1 MYINRFD
8 MVTQYTNKKYNN
20 KDINNY
26 YTYTP
31 MILRTRIST
40 LTLRG
45 KLSSSMGHTDPA
57 PALGVAAEAFAIRGL
72 IEKILDFETLSL

>member
-1 MYINRFD
+1 MI
-8 MVTQYTNKKYNN
+8 TQHTNKKYNN

-26 YTYTP
+26 YTYTS

-45 KLSSSMGHTDPA
+45 KLSSSMGHRDPA
-57 PALGVAAEAFAIRGL
+57 SALGVAAKESAVQGL
-72 IEKILDFETLSL
+72 IENIPDFETLSL

>member
-1 MYINRFD
+1 
-8 MVTQYTNKKYNN
+8 
-20 KDINNY
+20 
-26 YTYTP
+26 

-40 LTLRG
+40 STLRG

-72 IEKILDFETLSL
+72 VENIPDFETLSL